1 MGCWLSFPPSQV
13 VFCFFNEKTATNVRV
28 LVVATVLQLLNSVFI
43 VN

>member
-1 MGCWLSFPPSQV
+1 MSKHGKTKI
-13 VFCFFNEKTATNVRV
+13 VFFCLFNEKTATNVRV